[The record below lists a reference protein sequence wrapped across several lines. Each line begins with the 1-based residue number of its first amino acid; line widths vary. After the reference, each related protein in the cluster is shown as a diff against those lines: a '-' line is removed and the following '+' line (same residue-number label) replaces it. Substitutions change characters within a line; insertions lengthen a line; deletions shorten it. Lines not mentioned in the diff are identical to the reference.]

1 MPLEIVGLDT
11 LENLIR
17 QTGGR
22 AQDGIARQM
31 KKEALKIQ
39 ELAKKFAPVDYGN
52 LEDAIEV
59 DEEGGG
65 RDDMGRFVRKSYRVF
80 VDMNHPAAHGQ
91 EVGDY
96 AYFIHEHMTPYGPVP
111 LGPHSLEKQ
120 AGQAEMVGGLYMDR
134 AVDEVMKGMMSRLV
148 DVARTYI
155 D

>member
-1 MPLEIVGLDT
+1 MPLEIIGIDT
-11 LENLIR
+11 LENIIK
-17 QTGGR
+17 QTGGK
-22 AQDGIARQM
+22 AQDGVARQM

-52 LEDAIEV
+52 LEDAIDIE
-59 DEEGGG
+59 EEGGG

-91 EVGDY
+91 VVGDY
-96 AYFIHEHMTPYGPVP
+96 AYLVHEHMTPYGEIG
-111 LGPHSLEKQ
+111 LGPNSMRKQ
-120 AGQAEMVGGLYMDR
+120 MSQAEMVGGLYMDR

-148 DVARTYI
+148 DVARTYL